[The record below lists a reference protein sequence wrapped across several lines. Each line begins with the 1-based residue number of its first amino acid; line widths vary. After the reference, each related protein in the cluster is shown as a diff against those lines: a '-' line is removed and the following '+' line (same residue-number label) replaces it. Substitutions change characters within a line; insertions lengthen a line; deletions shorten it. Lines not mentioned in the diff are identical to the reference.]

1 LRHTVF
7 RRIGFDTRK
16 REERSVSVQKRK
28 APADNRG
35 GSMPGPSI
43 KPSKRESGDTEYLS
57 TLDRGLSVLR
67 AFGRDNPQMT
77 LSEVAAITALSPAAA
92 RRCLNTLVKLGYVAK
107 HHRHFLLRPEV
118 MSFASA
124 YLDSMSLGE
133 LVRPHLQ
140 AVRDETGDSSSLS
153 VLSGYDVLYLVHVST
168 NRMVRL
174 AAGIG
179 TRYPA
184 YATSLG
190 RAILAF
196 EADNVRAHYL
206 NTGIFKAFTE
216 HTVTSKAELKRI
228 LDDAR
233 KTGYA
238 AIQDELDY
246 GLISL
251 SVPILDDSGRSM
263 AAINCSTS
271 TSRVKRDELI
281 RTRLPVLRNAARFI
295 ESALRRQPYLLRSVH
310 PD

>member
-1 LRHTVF
+1 MPKRGATA
-7 RRIGFDTRK
+7 RR
-16 REERSVSVQKRK
+16 
-28 APADNRG
+28 
-35 GSMPGPSI
+35 PSA
-43 KPSKRESGDTEYLS
+43 KPSKPVSGRKGDGDTEYLS

-67 AFGRDNPQMT
+67 AFGREHPQMT
-77 LSEVAAITALSPAAA
+77 LSEVAALTKLSPAAA
-92 RRCLNTLVKLGYVAK
+92 RRCLNTLEKLGYVAK
-107 HHRHFLLRPEV
+107 HKRQFLLRPEV

-184 YATSLG
+184 YATSMG

-196 EADNVRAHYL
+196 ETGDVRSHYV
-206 NTGIFKAFTE
+206 NTASLKPFTE
-216 HTVTSKAELKRI
+216 HTVTSKAELRRA
-228 LDDAR
+228 LDDAA

-246 GLISL
+246 GLVSL
-251 SVPILDDSGRSM
+251 AVPILDEAGRSM

-271 TSRVKRDELI
+271 TSRARKDELI
-281 RTRLPVLRNAARFI
+281 HTRLPVLRSAARFI

-310 PD
+310 PG

>member
-1 LRHTVF
+1 MLSCRKSKIRQTNRDSTMPRQTAAL
-7 RRIGFDTRK
+7 RRINPVK
-16 REERSVSVQKRK
+16 KV
-28 APADNRG
+28 
-35 GSMPGPSI
+35 
-43 KPSKRESGDTEYLS
+43 SGDTEYLS

-77 LSEVAAITALSPAAA
+77 LSEVAALTKLSPAAA

-107 HHRHFLLRPEV
+107 HQRQFLLRPEV

-140 AVRDETGDSSSLS
+140 AVRDETGDSSSLA
-153 VLSGYDVLYLVHVST
+153 VLSGHDVLYLVHVST

-196 EADNVRAHYL
+196 ETEDVRAGYL
-206 NTGIFKAFTE
+206 ANGAFTAFTE
-216 HTVTSKAELKRI
+216 HTVTAKTELKRI
-228 LDDAR
+228 LGEVR
-233 KTGYA
+233 KAGYA
-238 AIQDELDY
+238 TIQDELDY

-251 SVPILDDSGRSM
+251 AVPIVDDNGRSL

-271 TSRVKRDELI
+271 TSRVDRDELI

-310 PD
+310 PG

>member
-1 LRHTVF
+1 MTVMDKNGPASSSDRLPARRPSEATMDSDAHT
-7 RRIGFDTRK
+7 
-16 REERSVSVQKRK
+16 
-28 APADNRG
+28 
-35 GSMPGPSI
+35 
-43 KPSKRESGDTEYLS
+43 DTEYLS
-57 TLDRGLSVLR
+57 TLERGLSVLR

-77 LSEVAAITALSPAAA
+77 LSEVAEITKLSPAAA

-140 AVRDETGDSSSLS
+140 AVRDETGDSSSLA
-153 VLSGYDVLYLVHVST
+153 VLSGFDILYLVHVST

-174 AAGIG
+174 AAGVG

-190 RAILAF
+190 RAMLAF
-196 EADNVRAHYL
+196 EHEDVRNHYL
-206 NTGIFKAFTE
+206 DTGTFTPFTE
-216 HTVTSKAELKRI
+216 HTVTSRAEL
-228 LDDAR
+228 R
-233 KTGYA
+233 KLFHEVRRSGYA
-238 AIQDELDY
+238 ATQDELDY
-246 GLISL
+246 GLISIA
-251 SVPILDDSGRSM
+251 VPVLDDAGRSL

-271 TSRVKRDELI
+271 TSRVALDELV
-281 RTRLPVLRNAARFI
+281 RTRLPILQSAARVI
-295 ESALRRQPYLLRSVH
+295 ETALRRQPYLLRSVH

>member
-1 LRHTVF
+1 MIETG
-7 RRIGFDTRK
+7 GFDIRLAGVRFPDRGNRITK
-16 REERSVSVQKRK
+16 PATTGHTMQKRTPPK
-28 APADNRG
+28 
-35 GSMPGPSI
+35 
-43 KPSKRESGDTEYLS
+43 KPNNDTEYLS

-77 LSEVAAITALSPAAA
+77 LSEVAAITSLSPAAA

-107 HHRHFLLRPEV
+107 HRRHFLLRPEV

-184 YATSLG
+184 YATSMG

-206 NTGIFKAFTE
+206 NTAIFKSFTE
-216 HTVTSKAELKRI
+216 HTVTSRTELKRI
-228 LDDAR
+228 LAEAH

-246 GLISL
+246 GLVSV

-271 TSRVKRDELI
+271 TSRAGRDELI

>member
-1 LRHTVF
+1 MRN
-7 RRIGFDTRK
+7 
-16 REERSVSVQKRK
+16 RK
-28 APADNRG
+28 ASAPPTVRDRRRAEPQDD
-35 GSMPGPSI
+35 
-43 KPSKRESGDTEYLS
+43 SGEHGKHEDSEYLS
-57 TLDRGLSVLR
+57 TLQRGLSVLR

-77 LSEVAAITALSPAAA
+77 LSEVAEVTGLSPAAA

-107 HHRHFLLRPEV
+107 HHRQFLLRPEV

-140 AVRDETGDSSSLS
+140 AARDESGDSSSLA
-153 VLSGYDVLYLVHVST
+153 VLSGHDILYLVHVST

-174 AAGIG
+174 AAGVG

-184 YATSLG
+184 YATSMG

-196 EADNVRAHYL
+196 EADDVRAHYL
-206 NTGIFKAFTE
+206 NTCDFVAFTE
-216 HTVTSKAELKRI
+216 HTVTTKAELRKI
-228 LDDAR
+228 LEEVR
-233 KTGYA
+233 KSGYS

-246 GLISL
+246 GLISIA
-251 SVPILDDSGRSM
+251 VPILDESGRSM

-271 TSRVKRDELI
+271 TSRVSREELI

-295 ESALRRQPYLLRSVH
+295 EAAMRRQPFLPRSIH
-310 PD
+310 PG

>member
-1 LRHTVF
+1 MDSDIENHT
-7 RRIGFDTRK
+7 
-16 REERSVSVQKRK
+16 
-28 APADNRG
+28 
-35 GSMPGPSI
+35 
-43 KPSKRESGDTEYLS
+43 DTEYLS
-57 TLDRGLSVLR
+57 TLERGLSVLR

-77 LSEVAAITALSPAAA
+77 LSEVAEVTQLSPAAA

-153 VLSGYDVLYLVHVST
+153 VLSGYDILYLVHVST

-174 AAGIG
+174 AAGVG

-184 YATSLG
+184 YATSMG

-196 EADNVRAHYL
+196 EHEDVRNRYL
-206 NTGIFKAFTE
+206 DTGTFTPFTE
-216 HTVTSKAELKRI
+216 HTVIGRAELRQ
-228 LDDAR
+228 LFHEVR
-233 KTGYA
+233 KAGYA

-246 GLISL
+246 GLISIAI
-251 SVPILDDSGRSM
+251 PILDADGRSL

-271 TSRVKRDELI
+271 TSRVAKDELV
-281 RTRLPVLRNAARFI
+281 RTRLPILMNAARQI
-295 ESALRRQPYLLRSVH
+295 ETALRRQPYLLRSVH

>member
-1 LRHTVF
+1 MK
-7 RRIGFDTRK
+7 K
-16 REERSVSVQKRK
+16 REMTSAEPRRGARRQRK
-28 APADNRG
+28 PAPKGEAEE
-35 GSMPGPSI
+35 
-43 KPSKRESGDTEYLS
+43 RESPDTEYLS

-67 AFGRDNPQMT
+67 AFGRESPQMT
-77 LSEVAAITALSPAAA
+77 LSDVAAVTRLSPAAA

-140 AVRDETGDSSSLS
+140 AVRDETGDSSSLA
-153 VLSGYDVLYLVHVST
+153 VLSGYDILYLVHVST

-184 YATSLG
+184 FAASMG

-196 EADNVRAHYL
+196 EAESVRAHYL
-206 NTGIFKAFTE
+206 NTGAFKAFTE
-216 HTVTSKAELKRI
+216 HTVTSKTELKRI
-228 LDDAR
+228 LAEVR
-233 KTGYA
+233 KNGYA
-238 AIQDELDY
+238 AVQDELDY
-246 GLISL
+246 GLVSL
-251 SVPILDDSGRSM
+251 SVPILDESGRSM

-271 TSRVKRDELI
+271 TARVRKEELI
-281 RTRLPVLRNAARFI
+281 RTRLPVLRSAAQFI
-295 ESALRRQPYLLRSVH
+295 EAALRRQPYLLRSVH

>member
-1 LRHTVF
+1 MP
-7 RRIGFDTRK
+7 
-16 REERSVSVQKRK
+16 KRK
-28 APADNRG
+28 AAPAR
-35 GSMPGPSI
+35 
-43 KPSKRESGDTEYLS
+43 KPSRKESGGDTEYLS

-77 LSEVAAITALSPAAA
+77 LSEVAAVTKLSPAAA
-92 RRCLNTLVKLGYVAK
+92 RRCLNTLEKLGYVAK
-107 HHRHFLLRPEV
+107 HHRQFLLRPEV

-153 VLSGYDVLYLVHVST
+153 VLSGGDVLYLVHVST

-184 YATSLG
+184 YATSMG

-196 EADNVRAHYL
+196 ESESVRSHYL
-206 NTGIFKAFTE
+206 ATASLKPFTE
-216 HTVTSKAELKRI
+216 HTVTSKPELKRI
-228 LDDAR
+228 LSDAA
-233 KTGYA
+233 KSGYVS
-238 AIQDELDY
+238 IQDELDY
-246 GLISL
+246 GLVSL
-251 SVPILDDSGRSM
+251 AVPILDDAGRSM

-271 TSRVKRDELI
+271 TSRVQRDELI
-281 RTRLPVLRNAARFI
+281 RTRLPVLRSAARFI

>member
-1 LRHTVF
+1 MQKREASAELRNSQSRKT
-7 RRIGFDTRK
+7 GTPSRK
-16 REERSVSVQKRK
+16 RD
-28 APADNRG
+28 A
-35 GSMPGPSI
+35 
-43 KPSKRESGDTEYLS
+43 GDTEYLS

-67 AFGRDNPQMT
+67 SFGRENPQMT
-77 LSEVAAITALSPAAA
+77 LSEVAAITKLSPAAA

-196 EADNVRAHYL
+196 ESETVRAQYL
-206 NTGIFKAFTE
+206 ATGSFKAFTE
-216 HTVTSKAELKRI
+216 HTITSKAELKRT
-228 LDDAR
+228 LEAAR
-233 KTGYA
+233 KAGYS

-251 SVPILDDSGRSM
+251 SVPILDDNGRSM

-271 TSRVKRDELI
+271 TSRVKMDELI

>member
-1 LRHTVF
+1 MASQG
-7 RRIGFDTRK
+7 RRSRRGTRAPAGGTSAARK
-16 REERSVSVQKRK
+16 RE
-28 APADNRG
+28 N
-35 GSMPGPSI
+35 
-43 KPSKRESGDTEYLS
+43 GDTEYLS

-67 AFGRDNPQMT
+67 AFGRDHPQMT
-77 LSEVAAITALSPAAA
+77 LSEVAQQTQLSPAAA

-107 HHRHFLLRPEV
+107 HNRQFLLRPEV

-140 AVRDETGDSSSLS
+140 AVRDESGDSSSLA
-153 VLSGYDVLYLVHVST
+153 VLSGGDILYLVHVST

-184 YATSLG
+184 YATSMG

-196 EADNVRAHYL
+196 ETDAVRTHYL
-206 NTGIFKAFTE
+206 NTAEIRPFTE
-216 HTVTSKAELKRI
+216 HTVTSKTELRRI
-228 LDDAR
+228 LAEAR
-233 KTGYA
+233 KNGYA

-251 SVPILDDSGRSM
+251 SVPILDDGGRSM

-271 TSRVKRDELI
+271 TSRVRKDELI
-281 RTRLPVLRNAARFI
+281 RTRLPVLQNAARFI
-295 ESALRRQPYLLRSVH
+295 ASALRRQPYLLRSVH
-310 PD
+310 PG

>member
-1 LRHTVF
+1 MKRGPRMPRAEF
-7 RRIGFDTRK
+7 RTARNPEP
-16 REERSVSVQKRK
+16 REKMRTKK
-28 APADNRG
+28 
-35 GSMPGPSI
+35 PGAAAK
-43 KPSKRESGDTEYLS
+43 KPNSDSEYLS

-77 LSEVAAITALSPAAA
+77 LSEVAAATNLSPAAA

-107 HHRHFLLRPEV
+107 HHRNFLLRPEV

-133 LVRPHLQ
+133 HVRPHLQ

-153 VLSGYDVLYLVHVST
+153 VLSGFDVLYLVHVST

-184 YATSLG
+184 YATSMG

-196 EADNVRAHYL
+196 ETEEVRARYL
-206 NTGIFKAFTE
+206 AKADLKPFTE
-216 HTVTSKAELKRI
+216 HTVTSKTELKRI
-228 LDDAR
+228 FADTR
-233 KTGYA
+233 KSGYA

-251 SVPILDDSGRSM
+251 SVPILDDTGRSM

-271 TSRVKRDELI
+271 TSRVGKEELI

>member
-1 LRHTVF
+1 MP
-7 RRIGFDTRK
+7 RK
-16 REERSVSVQKRK
+16 VKT
-28 APADNRG
+28 D
-35 GSMPGPSI
+35 
-43 KPSKRESGDTEYLS
+43 GDSEYLS

-77 LSEVAAITALSPAAA
+77 LSEVAAITKLSPAAA
-92 RRCLNTLVKLGYVAK
+92 RRCLNTLEKLGYVAK
-107 HHRHFLLRPEV
+107 HHRQFLLRPEV

-153 VLSGYDVLYLVHVST
+153 VLSGNDVLYLVHVST

-184 YATSLG
+184 YATSMG

-196 EADNVRAHYL
+196 ESDAVRAHYL
-206 NTGIFKAFTE
+206 ATAALKPFTE
-216 HTVTSKAELKRI
+216 HTVTSKPELKR
-228 LDDAR
+228 LLGEAR

-246 GLISL
+246 GLVSVA
-251 SVPILDDSGRSM
+251 VPILDDTGRSM

-271 TSRVKRDELI
+271 TSRARRDELI
-281 RTRLPVLRNAARFI
+281 KTRLPVLRNAARFI
-295 ESALRRQPYLLRSVH
+295 QSALRRQPYLLRSVH

>member
-1 LRHTVF
+1 MP
-7 RRIGFDTRK
+7 K
-16 REERSVSVQKRK
+16 RNPPR
-28 APADNRG
+28 APAK
-35 GSMPGPSI
+35 
-43 KPSKRESGDTEYLS
+43 KPNSDTEYLS

-67 AFGRDNPQMT
+67 AFGRDTPQMT
-77 LSEVAAITALSPAAA
+77 LSEVAAVTKLSPAAA

-153 VLSGYDVLYLVHVST
+153 VLSGYDILYLVHVST

-184 YATSLG
+184 YATSMG

-196 EADNVRAHYL
+196 EADAVRSHYL
-206 NTGIFKAFTE
+206 TTAVLKSFTE
-216 HTVTSKAELKRI
+216 HTVTSKPELKRI
-228 LDDAR
+228 LTEAQ
-233 KTGYA
+233 KSGYA

-251 SVPILDDSGRSM
+251 SVPILDDAGRSM

-271 TSRVKRDELI
+271 TSRVGKEELI